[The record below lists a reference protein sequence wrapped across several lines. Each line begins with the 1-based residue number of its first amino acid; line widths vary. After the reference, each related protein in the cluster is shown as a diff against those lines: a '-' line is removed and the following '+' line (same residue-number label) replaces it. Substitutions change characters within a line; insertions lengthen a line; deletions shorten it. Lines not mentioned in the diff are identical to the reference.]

1 MKNKVPKL
9 RFPEFSGEWKE
20 KRLKNGYELISGQ
33 HLNPNEYSIVKNNK
47 PYFTGPSDFTDS
59 IENITKW
66 SLIEGKK
73 AKKGDILFT
82 VKGSGVGTLTILKL
96 SEVVMGRQ
104 LMAITSK
111 DSSTLFLSQYLKTK
125 KEYFESLARGN
136 MIPGLSRNDI
146 LDLKCCSPLL
156 SEQEKIANFLSSVD
170 IKIEKLE
177 KKKELLEK
185 YKKGMMQKLFSQKL
199 RFKDDNRNDYPTWE
213 EKRLGEVIRYFNG
226 AAFPEKYQGSQDKKY
241 PFYKVSDMNLLLNRK
256 EMHVS
261 NNSISEEEKVIL
273 NAKIAL
279 PETVIFPKVGAA
291 LLTNKRRILKKNSIF
306 DNNIMGIIGTAKLN
320 NSYLYYFM
328 LTIDFGL
335 YVQVGALPSISKK
348 IIDNLEISLPSLSEQ
363 EKIANFLSS
372 IDRKIEL
379 IERELEKNKEFKKG
393 LLQQMFV

>member
-1 MKNKVPKL
+1 MKNKAPKL
-9 RFPEFSGEWKE
+9 RFPEFSGEWEE

-47 PYFTGPSDFTDS
+47 PYFTGPSDFTDN

-111 DSSTLFLSQYLKTK
+111 NSSTLFLSQYLKTK
-125 KEYFESLARGN
+125 KEYFESLASGN

-146 LDLKCCSPLL
+146 LDLKCCFPLL

-199 RFKDDNRNDYPTWE
+199 RFKDENDYPEWE
-213 EKRLGEVIRYFNG
+213 EKRLGELIKYFNG
-226 AAFPEKYQGSQDKKY
+226 TAFPEKYQGGKDKKY
-241 PFYKVSDMNLLLNRK
+241 PFYKVSDMNLLLNKK
-256 EMHVS
+256 EMSIS
-261 NNSISEEEKVIL
+261 NNSISEEDSIFLK
-273 NAKIAL
+273 AKIAL

-306 DNNIMGIIGTAKLN
+306 DNNIMGIIGTKKMN
-320 NSYLYYFM
+320 NLYLYYFM
-328 LTIDFGL
+328 STIDFSL
-335 YVQVGALPSISKK
+335 YVQEGALPSISKK
-348 IIDNLEISLPSLSEQ
+348 IIDNLNISLPSLPEQ
-363 EKIANFLSS
+363 EKISNFLSS

-379 IERELEKNKEFKKG
+379 IEVELEKNKEFKKG

>member
-82 VKGSGVGTLTILKL
+82 VKGSGVGTLTVLKL

-146 LDLKCCSPLL
+146 LDLKYSSPLL
-156 SEQEKIANFLSSVD
+156 PEQEKIANFLSSVD

-199 RFKDDNRNDYPTWE
+199 RFKDDNGNDYPEWE
-213 EKRLGEVIRYFNG
+213 EKRLGEVCSLKNG
-226 AAFPEKYQGSQDKKY
+226 LSFDQNLEKKGFPVTRIETISNRNININKIGYVETEKNIEDYKLQIGDILFSNINSVAHIGKIAYVDKEY
-241 PFYKVSDMNLLLNRK
+241 NLYHGMNLLNIRFYK
-256 EMHVS
+256 EY
-261 NNSISEEEKVIL
+261 NSKFLYFMIGNKKYKNYFEKMCNQAVNQASI
-273 NAKIAL
+273 NQ
-279 PETVIFPKVGAA
+279 TD
-291 LLTNKRRILKKNSIF
+291 LKKVKL
-306 DNNIMGIIGTAKLN
+306 II
-320 NSYLYYFM
+320 
-328 LTIDFGL
+328 
-335 YVQVGALPSISKK
+335 PSFT
-348 IIDNLEISLPSLSEQ
+348 EQ

-379 IERELEKNKEFKKG
+379 IEQELEKNKEFKKG